1 MGKSKPFQQT
11 QGQRPSVNDLAELRS
26 GSSGHGYNQTSS
38 EGRLKYV
45 LIGRCSLHCN

>member
-26 GSSGHGYNQTSS
+26 VGQVAVVMAITKPQAKVGG
-38 EGRLKYV
+38 
-45 LIGRCSLHCN
+45 LIGPCSLHCN